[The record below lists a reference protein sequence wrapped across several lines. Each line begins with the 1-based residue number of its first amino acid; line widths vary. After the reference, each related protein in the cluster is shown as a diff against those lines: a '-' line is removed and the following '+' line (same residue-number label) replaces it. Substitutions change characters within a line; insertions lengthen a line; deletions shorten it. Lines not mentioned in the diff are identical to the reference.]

1 MVRVSAT
8 AGTLLAVTGLVSI
21 TARALPAQD
30 AERDLGWVFTAELS
44 TVWTGG
50 NAESNTLGLGTTVRY
65 VWPRSEAR
73 LDAGAIRTRSTLKSR
88 SAVGTIDDFDLEE
101 ESTSETTAESYFAR
115 GRYDYQVGARFFLFG
130 GADWLRNTFAGI
142 DSRFLIV
149 LGAGN
154 NWVDRERVRFKTDY
168 GFTYTFQ
175 EDVVENP
182 FIKSNFPGVRY
193 TSGLWWRLTQSTE
206 FTSDLIVDW
215 NLDNTDDV
223 RADLTNALAVAISSA
238 LSLKPSLRLSWRND
252 PSLTEVPLVTGGG
265 VPTGEVVLVPL
276 EKLDTFF
283 TIALVVRI

>member
-1 MVRVSAT
+1 MPRATMTVRA
-8 AGTLLAVTGLVSI
+8 AIAI
-21 TARALPAQD
+21 AALPIATPTLRAQD
-30 AERDLGWVFTAELS
+30 GARDLGWAFTAEFS

-50 NAESNTLGLGTTVRY
+50 NAESNTLGLASTVRY

-73 LDAGAIRTRSTLKSR
+73 LDAGAIRTRSTLKTR
-88 SAVGTIDDFDLEE
+88 TAVGTVDDFDLEE
-101 ESTSETTAESYFAR
+101 ESASETTAESYFAR
-115 GRYDYQVGARFFLFG
+115 GRYDYQVSPRFFLFG

-154 NWVDRERVRFKTDY
+154 SWVERERVRFKTDY
-168 GFTYTFQ
+168 GFTYAFQ
-175 EDVVENP
+175 EDVVANP
-182 FIKSNFPGVRY
+182 FISSSFPGVRF
-193 TSGLWWRLTQSTE
+193 TSGWWWRVTGSTE

-223 RADLTNALAVAISSA
+223 RADLTNALAVAISA
-238 LSLKPSLRLSWRND
+238 MLSLKPSLKLSWRND
-252 PSLTEVPLVTGGG
+252 PSLTEVPLLTAGG
-265 VPTGEVVLVPL
+265 VPTGQAVLVPL

>member
-8 AGTLLAVTGLVSI
+8 VGTLFAVTGLVSI

-30 AERDLGWVFTAELS
+30 AERELGWVFTVEFS

-50 NAESNTLGLGTTVRY
+50 NAESNTLGLATTVRY
-65 VWPRSEAR
+65 VWPRSEVR
-73 LDAGAIRTRSTLKSR
+73 LDAGAIRTRSTLKTR
-88 SAVGTIDDFDLEE
+88 SAVGTVDDFDLEE

-115 GRYDYQVGARFFLFG
+115 SRYDYQVNARFFLFG
-130 GADWLRNTFAGI
+130 GGDWLRNTFAGI

-149 LGAGN
+149 VGAGN
-154 NWVDRERVRFKTDY
+154 SWVDRERVRFKTDY

-182 FIKSNFPGVRY
+182 FIKSNFPGVRF
-193 TSGLWWRLTQSTE
+193 TSGLWWRLTESAE
-206 FTSDLIVDW
+206 FTSDLIADW

-238 LSLKPSLRLSWRND
+238 LSLKPSVRLSWRND